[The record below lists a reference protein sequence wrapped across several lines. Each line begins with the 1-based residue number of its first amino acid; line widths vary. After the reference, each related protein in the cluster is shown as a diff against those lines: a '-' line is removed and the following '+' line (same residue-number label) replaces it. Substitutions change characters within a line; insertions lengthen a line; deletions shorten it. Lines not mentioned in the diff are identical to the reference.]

1 MFRDTNDKKRLRV
14 SLHMASPKFAAILLA
29 AGKSTRM
36 RTEVP
41 KVLHGVCGRP
51 MLAYVIDACREAEI
65 ADCIGVIGY
74 GKEQVIAA
82 FADDPQIQWV
92 EQAEQRGTGHAV
104 LCCRPVVTE
113 RYDHVLVLC
122 GDGPLIRGETIRRLI
137 DTHLSAGAAATL
149 ATAILDDPTGYG
161 RIHRDAVGRL
171 LGIVEQN
178 DCTEQ
183 QKAIREVNP
192 SYYCFRTADLYFALD
207 QVRPNNSKNEY
218 YLTDAIA
225 ILIRAGRE
233 VQAITAVPPQD
244 VFSANT
250 RPEIALLN
258 RVMRERI
265 NERHMSNGVTIVDP
279 ATTWIDA
286 RAKIGVDT
294 VIHPFVYIAGNAR
307 IGGNCQIGPFA
318 HVPAGAMIADGHAF
332 AAQSGGGR

>member
-1 MFRDTNDKKRLRV
+1 
-14 SLHMASPKFAAILLA
+14 MASPRFAAILLA

-41 KVLHGVCGRP
+41 KVLHTVCGRP
-51 MLAYVIDACREAEI
+51 MLAYVIDACREAGI
-65 ADCIGVIGY
+65 GDCIGVIGY
-74 GKEQVIAA
+74 GKEQVVAA
-82 FADDPQIQWV
+82 FANDSRMQWV
-92 EQAEQRGTGHAV
+92 EQTEQRGTGHAV
-104 LCCRPVVTE
+104 LCCRTAVAD

-122 GDGPLIRGETIRRLI
+122 GDGPLIRGDTIRRLI
-137 DTHLSAGAAATL
+137 DTHLSAEAAATL

-161 RIHRDAVGRL
+161 RINRDATGRL
-171 LGIVEQN
+171 LGIVEQG
-178 DCTEQ
+178 DCTDQ

-192 SYYCFRTADLYFALD
+192 SYYCFRTTDLYFALD

-225 ILIRAGRE
+225 ILIRAGRV

-250 RPEIALLN
+250 RQELALLN

-265 NERHMSNGVTIVDP
+265 NDRHMSNGVTIIDP

-286 RAKIGVDT
+286 RAVIGTDT
-294 VIHPFVYIAGNAR
+294 VIHPFVCISGAVR
-307 IGGNCQIGPFA
+307 IGSNCRIGPFA
-318 HVPAGAMIADGHAF
+318 NVPPGATLADGQVF
-332 AAQSGGGR
+332 DSTTGGRA